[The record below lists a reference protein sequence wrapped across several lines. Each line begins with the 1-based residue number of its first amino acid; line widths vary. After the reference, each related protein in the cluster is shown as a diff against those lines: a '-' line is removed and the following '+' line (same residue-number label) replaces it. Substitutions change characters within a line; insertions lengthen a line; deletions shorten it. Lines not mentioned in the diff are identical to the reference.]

1 MGNEAQ
7 EYPIRLFDRPRLTRI
22 KHTSRVHPLSR
33 AVWAAEQT
41 KTLNKALDE
50 PLAVDTLNPHYCPT
64 GRRTDNANTLSPTL
78 HSGCPSLNELTQ
90 HEFLR

>member
-7 EYPIRLFDRPRLTRI
+7 EYPIRLFDRPRLTRV

-50 PLAVDTLNPHYCPT
+50 PLAVDTLNPHYC
-64 GRRTDNANTLSPTL
+64 RTDNENTLSL
-78 HSGCPSLNELTQ
+78 SQHSGCPVLNELTQ